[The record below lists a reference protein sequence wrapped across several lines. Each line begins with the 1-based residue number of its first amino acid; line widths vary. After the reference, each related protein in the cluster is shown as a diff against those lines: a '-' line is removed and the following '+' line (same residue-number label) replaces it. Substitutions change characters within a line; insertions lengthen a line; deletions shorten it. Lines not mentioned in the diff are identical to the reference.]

1 MLMAER
7 FDNPVKI
14 ATAKVL
20 LLFAIFFLIACGLGY
35 PVLNRFD
42 PRQTAGLSDVKIYAA
57 MVTGEVGAE
66 AGHVRFRVLVPW
78 VAKPFYRFGRERF
91 ASWDPVMFGLLM
103 ADSLFVAGTAV
114 LIVVLGS
121 GQLGNRQL
129 GNPAAGLVG
138 SLLYLVSFAVPNL
151 RLVGLVDA
159 GEGFFLLALIW
170 SLSELELWA
179 LPVIAVFGALSK
191 ESFIPFSVVL
201 TFAWWFVVRGDLR
214 RDRGKDR
221 TFPDLAWIVGS
232 WLAGVIAIVGLQ
244 WSVSGSFESPLR
256 FGLDL
261 HRGHDYAGHLIQSL
275 YDRNLWYVFVWLL
288 PTAIPN
294 LKRLPKSW
302 LVPVGATSVM
312 AFVLDAYYGGAPGT
326 VGRALFSI
334 AGPVLSLS
342 SALFLLR
349 VAGFDPGF
357 VSDVIPNNGG
367 AKASTTRGM

>member
-1 MLMAER
+1 MAGR
-7 FDNPVKI
+7 FANPVKI
-14 ATAKVL
+14 ATAKLL

-42 PRQTAGLSDVKIYAA
+42 PRQTPGLSDVKIYAA
-57 MVTGEVGAE
+57 MVTGEVGPE

-78 VAKPFYRFGRERF
+78 VAKPFYRFARERS

-121 GQLGNRQL
+121 RVLGSRQLGNRQL

-138 SLLYLVSFAVPNL
+138 SLLYLVNFAVPNL
-151 RLVGLVDA
+151 RLAGLVDA
-159 GEGFFLLALIW
+159 GEGFFLLALVW
-170 SLSELELWA
+170 SLSELQLWA
-179 LPVIAVFGALSK
+179 LPVIAVFGALAK
-191 ESFIPFSVVL
+191 ESFLPFSVVL
-201 TFAWWFVVRGDLR
+201 TFAWWLVIRRDSR
-214 RDRGKDR
+214 RDRGKDQALPDAL
-221 TFPDLAWIVGS
+221 PDLAWILGS
-232 WLAGVIAIVGLQ
+232 WFAGLIAIVGLQ

-261 HRGHDYAGHLIQSL
+261 NRGHDYAGHIIQSL
-275 YDRNLWYVFVWLL
+275 RDRNLWYVFVWLL

-294 LKRLPKSW
+294 LRRLPKSW
-302 LVPVGATSVM
+302 LVPVSATSVL

-334 AGPVLSLS
+334 AGPMLSLS

-349 VAGFDPGF
+349 IAGFVADE
-357 VSDVIPNNGG
+357 GG
-367 AKASTTRGM
+367 AKASPARGM

>member
-1 MLMAER
+1 MAGR
-7 FDNPVKI
+7 FANPVKI
-14 ATAKVL
+14 AAAKVL

-42 PRQTAGLSDVKIYAA
+42 PRQTPGLSDVKIYAA
-57 MVTGEVGAE
+57 MVTGEAGAE

-78 VAKPFYRFGRERF
+78 VAKTFYRFARERF

-121 GQLGNRQL
+121 RVLGSRQLGNRQL
-129 GNPAAGLVG
+129 GNPAAGVVG
-138 SLLYLVSFAVPNL
+138 SLLYLVNFAVPNL

-159 GEGFFLLALIW
+159 GEGFFLLALVW
-170 SLSELELWA
+170 SLTELELWA

-191 ESFIPFSVVL
+191 ESFFPFSVVL
-201 TFAWWFVVRGDLR
+201 TVAWWFVARV
-214 RDRGKDR
+214 DRGR
-221 TFPDLAWIVGS
+221 GRVLPDLAWIVGS
-232 WLAGVIAIVGLQ
+232 WVVGLIAMVGLQ
-244 WSVSGSFESPLR
+244 WSVSGTFESPLR

-261 HRGHDYAGHLIQSL
+261 HRGHDYAGHFIQSL
-275 YDRNLWYVFVWLL
+275 YDRNLWYVFLWLL

-326 VGRALFSI
+326 VGRALFSV
-334 AGPVLSLS
+334 AGPMLSLS

-349 VAGFDPGF
+349 VAGFGPDF
-357 VSDVIPNNGG
+357 VSDVVPDDGG